1 MILPRPYVKGR
12 TMAEASML
20 LLTVMAAG
28 IAAVSTGVVI
38 MKADPRRMPSSSG
51 NTVSILCLSS
61 VEGADVFRKVVESEL
76 DDTASGPGRPGYR
89 LVFRTVPADGEQRH
103 RFASALAE
111 ARDSDHR
118 STVDG
123 RPYVGAIADAAGL
136 KAFVTGVNDDYIPN
150 FLVTMSPAFED
161 DRDKAVQGVMHW
173 SCDGKVAAGFGALGR
188 ADVEAALRKV
198 GLTVALQGMETPF
211 PRLAGTAAGVDGK
224 GVVVAKG
231 VPGKGYLV
239 FDAAR
244 ACPQKAGAPVEL
256 TMGLTAEQHKELRR
270 ERRLSEEEK
279 PGEPLLPQY
288 ARDVAQVAA
297 TRGMFLC
304 GRYLKDAVDMCVSE
318 TLLSP
323 HPERAREI
331 AVDRGLEN
339 AVNWARS

>member
-1 MILPRPYVKGR
+1 
-12 TMAEASML
+12 MAEAAML

-28 IAAVSTGVVI
+28 IAAVSTGVVV
-38 MKADPRRMPSSSG
+38 MKSDAKRLPPSSG
-51 NTVSILCLSS
+51 NTVSVLCLSS

-76 DDTASGPGRPGYR
+76 DDTASGPDRPGYR
-89 LVFRTVPADGEQRH
+89 LVFRTVPADGEQTM

-118 STVDG
+118 STSAGD
-123 RPYVGAIADAAGL
+123 PFVGAIVDAAGF
-136 KAFVTGVNDDYIPN
+136 KAFVTGANREYAPN
-150 FLVTMSPAFED
+150 FLVVVSPALNADETED
-161 DRDKAVQGVMHW
+161 VKNVKHW
-173 SCDGKVAAGFGALGR
+173 SCDGKEASAFGKLAVAKAK
-188 ADVEAALRKV
+188 AATDMV
-198 GLTVALQGMETPF
+198 PLTVVLQGMETPF
-211 PRLAGTAAGVDGK
+211 ARIEASPRDVDGM
-224 GVVVAKG
+224 GAVVVKG

-244 ACPQKAGAPVEL
+244 VCPQKAGAL
-256 TMGLTAEQHKELRR
+256 TMGLTAEQHKALRK
-270 ERRLSEEEK
+270 ERLLSEEEK
-279 PGEPLLPQY
+279 PVPPVLPQF
-288 ARDVAQVAA
+288 ARDMAQVSA

-318 TLLSP
+318 TLLAP

>member
-1 MILPRPYVKGR
+1 
-12 TMAEASML
+12 MAEASML

-28 IAAVSTGVVI
+28 IAAVSTGVVV
-38 MKADPRRMPSSSG
+38 MKSDSKRLPQSSG
-51 NTVSILCLSS
+51 NTVSVLCLSS

-76 DDTASGPGRPGYR
+76 DDTASGPDRPGYR

-103 RFASALAE
+103 RFASALEE

-118 STVDG
+118 STIDG
-123 RPYVGAIADAAGL
+123 RPYVGAIVDAAGF
-136 KAFVTGVNDDYIPN
+136 KAFVTGVNDDYLPN
-150 FLVTMSPAFED
+150 FLVAMSPAFED
-161 DRDKAVQGVMHW
+161 DPAKVVQGVKHW
-173 SCDGKVAAGFGALGR
+173 SCDGKIAEGFGALGR
-188 ADVEAALRKV
+188 NDVEAALRKV
-198 GLTVALQGMETPF
+198 RLTVVLQGMETPF
-211 PRLAGTAAGVDGK
+211 PRLTTTLAGVDDRGA
-224 GVVVAKG
+224 VVAKG

-244 ACPQKAGAPVEL
+244 VCPQKAGAPVEL
-256 TMGLTAEQHKELRR
+256 TMGLTAEQYKELRK
-270 ERRLSEEEK
+270 ERRMSEAEK
-279 PGEPLLPQY
+279 PDEPLLPQY
-288 ARDVAQVAA
+288 ARDMAQVVA

-304 GRYLKDAVDMCVSE
+304 GRYLKDAADMCVSE